1 MNDSDFMRLALQL
14 ARKGCGWVAPNP
26 MVGAVLVKDGRVI
39 GQGYHQRYGGPHAER
54 NALASCTESPAGA
67 TLYVTLEPCCHHG
80 RQPPCTDAIL
90 EAGIARVVVG
100 SGDPNP
106 LVAGRGLALLRQRG
120 VSVTEHVLEAECQ
133 QLNPVFFHFIQ
144 TRRPYVVLKYAM
156 TMDGKIATVTGAS
169 KWITGEAARAH
180 VQRQRH
186 RYSAILAGVGTV
198 LADDPQLTCRMEG
211 GRQPLRVICD
221 TQLRTPLSAQV
232 VQTADTVPTLLAT
245 CCTEE
250 ARQAPYRQAGCRL
263 LVLPKREGHV
273 DLSALMAELGAQG
286 IDSVLVEGGAELNW
300 SILEQGLVQKLL
312 VYLAPRLFGGSE
324 AKSPIGGNGVPRPSD
339 GISLRNTTI
348 TRLGEDFLLESEVT
362 VGVYRNH

>member
-1 MNDSDFMRLALQL
+1 MNDSDYMRIALQL

-39 GQGYHQRYGGPHAER
+39 GQGYHQRYGELHAER
-54 NALASCTESPAGA
+54 NALASCTESPVGA
-67 TLYVTLEPCCHHG
+67 TLYVTLEPCCHQG
-80 RQPPCTDAIL
+80 KQPPCVDAIL
-90 EAGIARVVVG
+90 ESGITRVVVG

-106 LVAGRGLALLRQRG
+106 LVAGRGLTLLRQRG
-120 VSVTEHVLEAECQ
+120 ICVTEHVLEAECR

-169 KWITGEAARAH
+169 KWITGEAARTH
-180 VQRQRH
+180 VQQQRH
-186 RYSAILAGVGTV
+186 RYSAILVGVGTV
-198 LADDPQLTCRMEG
+198 LADNPQLTCRMEG

-221 TQLRTPLSAQV
+221 TRLRTPLSAQV
-232 VQTADTVPTLLAT
+232 VQTAGAIPTLLAT
-245 CCTEE
+245 CCSEE
-250 ARQAPYRQAGCRL
+250 HRQAPYRQAGCRL

-300 SILEQGLVQKLL
+300 SFLERGLVQKTL
-312 VYLAPRLFGGSE
+312 VYVAPKLFGG
-324 AKSPIGGNGVPRPSD
+324 AGARSPIEGAGVSLPSD
-339 GISLRNTTI
+339 GIRLHNTTLI
-348 TRLGEDFLLESEVT
+348 QLGEDFLLESEVT
-362 VGVYRNH
+362 GHVHRHR